1 MRHGVEIK
9 PDERLL
15 LIQEQLLKFTTLDFS
30 GSLPISQKGDDI
42 DAIIV
47 GINTLA
53 EELRPLNLKKK

>member
-1 MRHGVEIK
+1 MENGAEIK

-30 GSLPISQKGDDI
+30 GSLPVSKNGDDI

-53 EELRPLNLKKK
+53 EELRALNIKKG

>member
-1 MRHGVEIK
+1 MEKGVEIK

-42 DAIIV
+42 DAIMV

-53 EELRPLNLKKK
+53 EELRPLNLKKA